1 MRQMDVAP
9 GRVGA
14 VSFEEYVA
22 EARHKLFRFAVVLC
36 GDPVLA
42 QDLVSNVLG
51 RAFERWHQVDAAD
64 NVHAYV
70 RRMVV
75 NEYLTW
81 RRRSARSTPHADL
94 VDLTDRASPT
104 PDHGGSY
111 AERDALLGEL
121 ARLPKQQRAAIV
133 LRFYE
138 GMSDDEIAE
147 VLGCRAGTVR
157 SRVSRGLATLR
168 IVMTLNPVK
177 EA

>member
-1 MRQMDVAP
+1 MYVSP

-22 EARHKLFRFAVVLC
+22 GARHKLFRFAVVLC

-81 RRRSARSTPHADL
+81 RRRSARSSPHADL
-94 VDLTDRASPT
+94 IDLADRAGAA
-104 PDHGGSY
+104 PDHGGAY

-138 GMSDDEIAE
+138 GMTDVEIAE
-147 VLGCRAGTVR
+147 VLGCREGTVR
-157 SRVSRGLATLR
+157 SSVSRGLATLR
-168 IVMTLNPVK
+168 IVMTPNPIK